1 MLSSFHK
8 PMKHVGVTPCT
19 ALVVTLLCLS
29 VFMQMLGA
37 PVTLWD
43 VDNNID
49 VDYLSFLEGFAI
61 PADSPLIGQAVFLSR
76 DGVGTSRLHSLLRDH
91 SLFRPP
97 AAFPVSRV

>member
-1 MLSSFHK
+1 MLSMFHK
-8 PMKHVGVTPCT
+8 PMKHMGVTPCT
-19 ALVVTLLCLS
+19 ALVVTLLCLA

-43 VDNNID
+43 VGNTID

-76 DGVGTSRLHSLLRDH
+76 DGGGTSRPHSVLRDY

-97 AAFPVSRV
+97 TAFLVSRA